1 MGNKVFE
8 IPSDKIADYC
18 RRWKITELA
27 LFGSA
32 MRDDFN
38 PESDIDVLVTFDT
51 DAHWTLF
58 DMVDMQEELKDI
70 FGRDVDLVS
79 RRGIEL
85 SQNYLRR
92 KEILSSAKVI
102 HVSRQCLFIGFFK
115 MVSMRNIMIH
125 EYEDVDLGNVWDTVQ
140 NDLPPLITSLE
151 PLIPKEEA

>member
-1 MGNKVFE
+1 VSRNVFE

-18 RRWKITELA
+18 RRWKIIELA

-32 MRDDFN
+32 LTEDFN
-38 PESDIDVLVTFDT
+38 PKSDIDVLVTFDK

-79 RRGIEL
+79 RRGIES

-102 HVSRQCLFIGFFK
+102 HVSR
-115 MVSMRNIMIH
+115 
-125 EYEDVDLGNVWDTVQ
+125 
-140 NDLPPLITSLE
+140 
-151 PLIPKEEA
+151 